1 MRGQRGQGLVEY
13 ALLLALIAVAAAASL
28 RAVGPAA
35 REAFQRAVLAIGD
48 GDITFDTPVP
58 SGTPEAS
65 QTPGTTT
72 PEATASPGPT
82 TTTTPGATASPVPTA
97 TPVPPTPTP
106 GGHLVTDS
114 CSAVLALKRPGLYKT
129 ICQLRYSFAEL
140 ESGKIYISPNLP
152 DGMSLIV
159 NLPAGSYTFHGALRN
174 GQPPVSGPLPLG
186 KGDLEALAGGT
197 IIFTASYLPVDG
209 GYRGAG
215 WKGSVTI
222 SVTGLPEIGIVPGP
236 GPIVPKP
243 PVVLD

>member
-1 MRGQRGQGLVEY
+1 LVEY

-35 REAFQRAVLAIGD
+35 RDAFQRAVLAIGD
-48 GDITFDTPVP
+48 GDITFDTPAP

-82 TTTTPGATASPVPTA
+82 MTTTPGATASPVPTA

-114 CSAVLALKRPGLYKT
+114 CSAILALTRPGLYKA

-197 IIFTASYLPVDG
+197 IIFTASYLPLDG
-209 GYRGAG
+209 GYQGIG

-243 PVVLD
+243 PVVLN

>member
-1 MRGQRGQGLVEY
+1 LVEY
-13 ALLLALIAVAAAASL
+13 ALLLALIAVVAAASL

-35 REAFQRAVLAIGD
+35 RDAFQRAVLTIGD

-82 TTTTPGATASPVPTA
+82 TTTTPGATATPAPTA

-114 CSAVLALKRPGLYKT
+114 CSAILTLTRPGLYKA
-129 ICQLRYSFAEL
+129 ICQLQYSFAEL
-140 ESGKIYISPNLP
+140 ESGKIYISPDLP

-174 GQPPVSGPLPLG
+174 GQPPVSGPLPLS

-197 IIFTASYLPVDG
+197 IILTASYLPLDG
-209 GYRGAG
+209 GYQGIG

-222 SVTGLPEIGIVPGP
+222 SVTGLPEIGGGDIIIPGP

-243 PVVLD
+243 PIVLD

>member
-1 MRGQRGQGLVEY
+1 LVEY
-13 ALLLALIAVAAAASL
+13 ALLLALIAVVAAASL

-35 REAFQRAVLAIGD
+35 RDAFQRAVLTIGD

-82 TTTTPGATASPVPTA
+82 MTTTPGATASPVPTA

-114 CSAVLALKRPGLYKT
+114 CSAILALTGPGLYKA

-197 IIFTASYLPVDG
+197 IIFTASYLPLDG
-209 GYRGAG
+209 GYQGIG

-243 PVVLD
+243 PVVLN